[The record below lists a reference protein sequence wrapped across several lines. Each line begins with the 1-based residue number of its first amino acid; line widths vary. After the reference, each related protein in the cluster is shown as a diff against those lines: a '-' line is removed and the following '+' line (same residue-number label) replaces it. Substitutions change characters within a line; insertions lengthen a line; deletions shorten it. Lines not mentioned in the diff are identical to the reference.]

1 MRLIAT
7 CAVGLE
13 SLLTQE
19 LEDLGL
25 KPQPGARGAVAFEGD
40 HAAVWRA
47 NHWLRTANRVLIE
60 VATWSG
66 QDGDAL
72 YAGARNLVRRRKK
85 TASGLDFGR
94 LLSPRKTFAVR
105 ATTAVSKQTDT
116 RWIALR
122 VKDGLV
128 DGQRDRH
135 GQRSSVDRDFPDIQ
149 LRVRLFKNQATLLLD
164 TSGRPLDHR
173 GYRLSTVQA
182 PLRETL
188 GAAAVLLS
196 GWNGEGPIIDPMCG
210 SGTLIAEAGWW
221 ALGRAPSYLRRSWAF
236 ENLPG
241 WSADAQKKAV
251 ADPPHRAISNDIELI
266 GLDRDPVAIAAT
278 ESNLDEARLINRT
291 TLLTGDVFNWQPP
304 EGPGLVLINP
314 PYGERLRSAPDA
326 WKHIG
331 DLLKRRFTGKT
342 AVIVA
347 GGEDQ
352 GKTIGLRPRRRLSV
366 KNGPLDARLLV
377 FDLY

>member
-13 SLLTQE
+13 PLLTQE
-19 LEDLGL
+19 LEDLGF
-25 KPQPGARGAVAFEGD
+25 KPQSGDRGAVAFEGD
-40 HAAVWRA
+40 QIAVWRA

-60 VATWSG
+60 IATWNG
-66 QDGDAL
+66 NDGDAL
-72 YAGARNLVRRRKK
+72 YAGARNLVRRRKQH
-85 TASGLDFGR
+85 AGLDFGR
-94 LLSPRKTFAVR
+94 MLSPERTLAVR
-105 ATTAVSKQTDT
+105 ATTAVSRQRDV

-135 GQRSSVDRDFPDIQ
+135 GRRSDIDREHPDFQ
-149 LRVRLFKNQATLLLD
+149 LRVRLFKDQATLLLD
-164 TSGRPLDHR
+164 TSGQPLDHR
-173 GYRLSTVQA
+173 GYRLSTVAA

-188 GAAAVLLS
+188 AAAAVLAS
-196 GWNGEGPIIDPMCG
+196 GWNGEGPVIDPMCG
-210 SGTLIAEAGWW
+210 SGTLLAEAGWW
-221 ALGRAPSYLRRSWAF
+221 ALGRAPANLRRHFSF
-236 ENLPG
+236 EGLPG
-241 WSADAQKKAV
+241 WTAEDQQQAV
-251 ADPPHRAISNDIELI
+251 IQRPSESPAPDVKLI
-266 GLDRDPVAIAAT
+266 GLDRDPVAITAT
-278 ESNLDEARLINRT
+278 ETNLDEARLDARAS
-291 TLLTGDVFNWQPP
+291 LYLGDAFEWQPP

-314 PYGERLRSAPDA
+314 PYGERMRSAPGA
-326 WKHIG
+326 WKHMG
-331 DLLKRRFTGKT
+331 DLLKRRYTGKT

-352 GKTIGLRPRRRLSV
+352 GKSIGLRPRRRIPV